1 MTLQEKI
8 NKQKEQMT
16 SPDEKLFGF
25 LMIDEQTVQ
34 LISFDENE
42 IGIKYCESDQDR
54 YNDKVLP
61 CLQKLN

>member
-42 IGIKYCESDQDR
+42 IGVKYGESDQDR